1 MNFLSLFIFTLL
13 FNSVAISQGNLQF
26 NQVLNLSFSAGGA
39 NFAVPPGKVW
49 KIETVSLS
57 SYSSYFSLSVA
68 GQSVFL
74 KNTHSGY
81 GPVFESFPFWVAG
94 GQNVFMSGLNS
105 GVASVIEFNV
115 VP

>member
-1 MNFLSLFIFTLL
+1 MKLFLFLSILWCGECF
-13 FNSVAISQGNLQF
+13 SQGNLQF

-39 NFAVPPGKVW
+39 NFAVPLGKVW

-68 GQSVFL
+68 GQSIFL
-74 KNTHSGY
+74 KNTNTGY

-105 GVASVIEFNV
+105 GVASVIEFNI